1 MGRNYS
7 SRMEMTE
14 WISFFLEFIVTDDLK
29 EDTAESFLLHLADLG
44 ALVLVDENIWGWK
57 DCDSTIDSDNL
68 IPLIKNELELLSDTE
83 PGFAL
88 AYFIGF
94 KDLNRKPFF
103 TATDSSRMKNN
114 HKRRLESSGKP
125 ASDLSNL
132 QIVKKVGK
140 QLQPF
145 LQVEESVVSR
155 LIGKYVDKQKA
166 QKLFHYMFSKTG
178 TKAEPRAWEQLS
190 RKRHR

>member
-1 MGRNYS
+1 
-7 SRMEMTE
+7 MEMPE
-14 WISFFLEFIVTDDLK
+14 WVSFFLEFIVSDDLN
-29 EDTAESFLLHLADLG
+29 EETTESFLLHLADLG
-44 ALVLVDENIWGWK
+44 ALVLIDENMWQWK
-57 DCDSTIDSDNL
+57 GCDTNVSSNNL
-68 IPLIKNELELLSDTE
+68 VSSVKNDLESLSDTE
-83 PGFAL
+83 SGFAL

-103 TATDSSRMKNN
+103 TEKDSSNPKND
-114 HKRRLESSGKP
+114 HQRKKDSGDKP

-155 LIGKYVDKQKA
+155 FVGKHVDKQKA
-166 QKLFHYMFSKTG
+166 QKLFHYMFSKVG
-178 TKAEPRAWEQLS
+178 AKAEPRAWEQLS